1 MQNFNVLFIF
11 EKKNELVLDKIN
23 KSFGVLFLL
32 ILLIEVISSKSEDF
46 SKLHT
51 VAMPLLLAYLFL
63 FFYLR
68 RHGTSKTSKILLFSA
83 LGCAFTGDILLSK
96 ELTIFDSENSLGY
109 LSHALAH
116 ALLVILF
123 YNGRNKKNNGYQFLL
138 PLVIIAG
145 LFMFFNYK
153 YQYEETYN
161 LFSFVQLVLILTMIY
176 FSFLRK
182 NNVPKES
189 YRFILIGSVLLF
201 ISFIFVNF
209 QPSLQFEAHDFI
221 MIPYATAFL
230 CFVIGIIKDKQTS
243 FNY

>member
-1 MQNFNVLFIF
+1 MVF
-11 EKKNELVLDKIN
+11 DKIN

-32 ILLIEVISSKSEDF
+32 ILFIEVISNKSEDF
-46 SKLHT
+46 SRLHT

-68 RHGTSKTSKILLFSA
+68 RQGTSKISKILLFSA

-109 LSHALAH
+109 ICHALAH
-116 ALLVILF
+116 AFLVILF
-123 YNGRNKKNNGYQFLL
+123 YNGRNKKNKGYQFLL

-153 YQYEETYN
+153 YQYEETFN
-161 LFSFVQLVLILTMIY
+161 LFSFVQLILILTMIY

-182 NNVPKES
+182 DNVTKES

-201 ISFIFVNF
+201 ISYIFVNF
-209 QPSLQFEAHDFI
+209 RLSLQFEAHDFI

-230 CFVIGIIKDKQTS
+230 CFVIGIIKEKQTS
-243 FNY
+243 FNF

>member
-1 MQNFNVLFIF
+1 MVF
-11 EKKNELVLDKIN
+11 DKVN
-23 KSFGVLFLL
+23 KSLGFLFLL
-32 ILLIEVISSKSEDF
+32 VLLIEVISSKSEEF

-68 RHGTSKTSKILLFSA
+68 RQGTSKISKILLFSS

-96 ELTIFDSENSLGY
+96 ELSVFDSENSLGY

-116 ALLVILF
+116 AFLAILF
-123 YNGRNKKNNGYQFLL
+123 YNGRNKKNKGYQFLL
-138 PLVIIAG
+138 PLVIIAS

-153 YQYEETYN
+153 YQYEETFN
-161 LFSFVQLVLILTMIY
+161 LFSSMQLVLILTMIY

-182 NNVPKES
+182 NNVTKES
-189 YRFILIGSVLLF
+189 YSFILIGSVLLF

-209 QPSLQFEAHDFI
+209 QPSLQFETHDFI
-221 MIPYATAFL
+221 MMPYATAFL
-230 CFVIGIIKDKQTS
+230 CFVIGIIKEKQTS
-243 FNY
+243 FNF

>member
-1 MQNFNVLFIF
+1 MIF
-11 EKKNELVLDKIN
+11 DKIN
-23 KSFGVLFLL
+23 KSFGALFLL

-46 SKLHT
+46 SRLHT
-51 VAMPLLLAYLFL
+51 VAMPLLLAYLFI

-68 RHGTSKTSKILLFSA
+68 RQGTSIISKILLFSA
-83 LGCAFTGDILLSK
+83 LGCAFTGDIFLSK
-96 ELTIFDSENSLGY
+96 ELSIFDSENSLG
-109 LSHALAH
+109 LICHALAH

-123 YNGRNKKNNGYQFLL
+123 YNGRNKKNKGYQFLL

-153 YQYEETYN
+153 YQYEETLN

-182 NNVPKES
+182 NNVTKES
-189 YRFILIGSVLLF
+189 YTFILIGSVLLF
-201 ISFIFVNF
+201 ISYIFVNF
-209 QPSLQFEAHDFI
+209 EPSLQFEVHDFI

-230 CFVIGIIKDKQTS
+230 CFVIGIIKEKQTS
-243 FNY
+243 FNF